1 LSKVLAALQRF
12 GIGRLVALLG
22 IGAGV
27 AAALVAVTMNLG
39 EPKALLYSNLDLKEA
54 GTITQALD
62 QANVKYEV
70 KGDGSTI
77 LVPRD
82 QVASTRLMLSTKG
95 LPTAGSVGY
104 EIFDNANALGQTDF
118 VQQLNRQRAL
128 EGELARTIQGLDG
141 VTSVR
146 VHLVLPKR
154 QLFEEEAEQ
163 PSASVNIHI
172 GGREPGPEQ
181 VRAIQNLVSSA
192 VPSLKPDR
200 VTVVD
205 QHAKTLSGGDQG
217 LASEADSRKAD
228 VEQRISKQVKQLV
241 EGVVG
246 PGKARVNITADLQ
259 LSQVTVQQET
269 YDPDGQ
275 VVRSESTT
283 DENSKQNEPDGTGQV
298 SASAN
303 IPGGGAPGATNASSA
318 SGKQE
323 STTNYEISHT
333 TRTEVQTPGEVKR
346 LSVAV
351 AVDGVTGAPGKDGK
365 PGPYTPRSPQEMQQ
379 IEQLVRSAV
388 GYNQGRG
395 DQVTVVN
402 VRFPSADDPDGVT
415 TANPLMGFDKND
427 VMRAAELGVLAVV
440 AVLMILFIIKPM
452 LSSTGGGSGGGR
464 GGGGLPMLPGQ
475 PVTRI
480 QATADGQPMQLTVDP
495 VTGQL
500 ALPGPGSGG
509 GELDQKID
517 IARIEGQVKASSV
530 KRVAEF
536 VERHPEESV
545 AILRSWLH
553 ET

>member
-1 LSKVLAALQRF
+1 MSKLAAAIQRF

-22 IGAGV
+22 VGAGV
-27 AAALVAVTMNLG
+27 AAALIAVTMNLG
-39 EPKALLYSNLDLKEA
+39 EPQALLYANLDIKEA
-54 GTITQALD
+54 GSITQALD
-62 QANVKYEV
+62 QAGVKYEV

-77 LVPRD
+77 MVGRD
-82 QVASTRLMLSTKG
+82 QVASTRLMLSSKG

-163 PSASVNIHI
+163 PSSSVNIHV
-172 GGREPGPEQ
+172 GGREPSAEQ
-181 VRAIQNLVSSA
+181 VRAIQNLVAGA
-192 VPSLKPDR
+192 VPGLKPDR

-205 QHAKTLSGGDQG
+205 QHAKTLSGGEQG
-217 LASEADSRKAD
+217 AAAESDSRKAD
-228 VEQRISKQVKQLV
+228 VEQRIAKQVKSLV

-246 PGKARVNITADLQ
+246 PGKARINVTADLQ

-283 DENSKQNEPDGTGQV
+283 DENSRQNDEDPSGQV
-298 SASAN
+298 SSTSN
-303 IPGGGAPGATNASSA
+303 IPGGAGPNLANNSSA
-318 SGKQE
+318 SGRQE
-323 STTNYEISHT
+323 STTNYEISRT
-333 TRTEVQTPGEVKR
+333 TRTEVQNPGEVKR

-351 AVDGVTGAPGKDGK
+351 AVDGVSQPGKDGK
-365 PGPYTPRSPQEMQQ
+365 PGPYSPRSAQEMQQ

-388 GYNQGRG
+388 GFNADRG
-395 DQVTVVN
+395 DQITVVN
-402 VRFPSADDPDGVT
+402 VRFPTEQDADGT
-415 TANPLMGFDKND
+415 TAASPLMGFDKND
-427 VMRAAELGVLAVV
+427 VMRAGELAVLAVV
-440 AVLMILFIIKPM
+440 AVLMILFILKP
-452 LSSTGGGSGGGR
+452 LITGGGPGGR
-464 GGGGLPMLPGQ
+464 TVADGLPMLPGQ
-475 PVTRI
+475 PVTRL
-480 QATADGQPMQLTVDP
+480 ATTADGQSMQLTLDP
-495 VTGQL
+495 TTGQL
-500 ALPGPGSGG
+500 ALPGPAG

-545 AILRSWLH
+545 AILRNWLH
-553 ET
+553 ES